1 MTRWIPI
8 ILATFLVAVTA
19 RAASYVVAPD
29 GSDLASGTLEAPWRT
44 LQHAADT
51 AAAGDTVWVRGGVYR
66 ESVTLTRSGR
76 ADAPIVFA
84 AYADEGPV
92 IDGEGLDVGALVRL
106 RAVSFVSLRGLE
118 IRNVPGGNAVWIQR
132 SSDIELLDCDVHH
145 AFYGIGI
152 ADGTHDFAL
161 TRVEVHH
168 ITLYGVDVDA
178 AGGAPCFNGTF
189 SECNVHTA
197 LDPTQNV
204 DGFALGHGDQHS
216 FVFDG
221 CRAVGVF
228 DGFDISARDTLL
240 TGCFASGCGNGGYKI
255 WQDDVRLINCVA
267 LNNGISNVE
276 LDWDGQPGT
285 VILEHCTL
293 VGVDVFNIWV
303 ENAQDRLHM
312 TNCILAGGRN
322 IGLAF
327 EQRDSS
333 GYVGDYNLFHM
344 ANGERAIAVG
354 YEDEFSSRQVAEAEW
369 TGLSGQD
376 THSIAVFGSLDD
388 LFQDVNA
395 GDLRLADWAS
405 AIDAGGHGSTPVDF
419 DGLPR
424 PMDGDG
430 DDLAIPDIG
439 AHEYP
444 GEPMDG

>member
-1 MTRWIPI
+1 MTRWILI
-8 ILATFLVAVTA
+8 ILATLFVGVAA
-19 RAASYVVAPD
+19 SAASYVVAPE
-29 GSDLASGTLEAPWRT
+29 GSDSAAGTLEEPWRT

-51 AAAGDTVWVRGGVYR
+51 ADAGDTVWIREGVYR

-76 ADAPIVFA
+76 ADARIVFA
-84 AYADEGPV
+84 AYADERPV

-106 RAVSFVSLRGLE
+106 RAVSYVNLRGLE
-118 IRNVPGGNAVWIQR
+118 IRNVPGGNAVWIER
-132 SSDIELLDCDVHH
+132 SSDIELADCEVHH

-161 TRVEVHH
+161 MRVEVHH

-189 SECNVHTA
+189 TECIVHTA

-204 DGFALGHGDQHS
+204 DGFALGHGDQHG
-216 FVFDG
+216 FVFDA

-228 DGFDISARDTLL
+228 DGFDISARDTQLI
-240 TGCFASGCGNGGYKI
+240 GCFASRCGNGGYKI

-285 VILEHCTL
+285 ITLDHCTL
-293 VGVDVFNIWV
+293 VGVDVFNVWV

-327 EQRDSS
+327 EQRDAS
-333 GYVGDYNLFHM
+333 GYVGDHNLFHT
-344 ANGERAIAVG
+344 ASGERAIAVG
-354 YEDEFSSRQVAEAEW
+354 YEDEFSSQEVAEAAW
-369 TGLSGQD
+369 TEYSGQD
-376 THSIAVFGSLDD
+376 QHSIVVFGTLNELFRD
-388 LFQDVNA
+388 LNA
-395 GDLRLADWAS
+395 GDVRLVDGS
-405 AIDAGGHGSTPVDF
+405 PAIDTGGLGASIYDF
-419 DGLPR
+419 AGLPR
-424 PMDGDG
+424 PIDGDG
-430 DDLAIPDIG
+430 DDLAMPDIG
-439 AHEYP
+439 AHEYA
-444 GEPMDG
+444 GEPPNG